1 MSTNSS
7 FAARLAQLDLQLP
20 LLVPGNNP
28 FVATRRVGNLLFVSG
43 QGSKRDGQAL
53 FIGKVG
59 VQLDINQAREAAR
72 LCTLNV
78 LAHVAQA
85 VEGDIDRVKGCV
97 QLRGYV
103 NAVDDFTESGAVI
116 DAASELLVQVLGER
130 GQHTRT
136 TIGVSSLPRGFA
148 VEVDAVFE
156 MT

>member
-1 MSTNSS
+1 MSVHQS
-7 FAARLAQLDLQLP
+7 FAMRVEQLGLQLP
-20 LLVPGNNP
+20 EVVPGNNP

-59 VQLDINQAREAAR
+59 VHIDLSQAREAAR

-85 VEGDIDRVKGCV
+85 VQGDLAQVKGCV

-116 DAASELLVQVLGER
+116 DAASQLLVQVLGER

-156 MT
+156 LA

>member
-1 MSTNSS
+1 MSAHQS
-7 FAARLAQLDLQLP
+7 FAARLAQLGLALP
-20 LLVPGNNP
+20 EVLPGNNP

-59 VQLDINQAREAAR
+59 LQIDMRQAREAAS

-85 VEGDIDRVKGCV
+85 VDGDLAQVKGCV

-103 NAVDDFTESGAVI
+103 NAVDNFTESGAVI

-130 GQHTRT
+130 GQHART

-156 MT
+156 LA

>member
-1 MSTNSS
+1 MSAHQS
-7 FAARLAQLDLQLP
+7 FAARLAQLGLALP
-20 LLVPGNNP
+20 EALPGNNP

-59 VQLDINQAREAAR
+59 LQIDMRQAREAAS

-85 VEGDIDRVKGCV
+85 VDGDLAQVKGCV

-103 NAVDDFTESGAVI
+103 NAVDNFTESGAVI

-130 GQHTRT
+130 GQHART

-156 MT
+156 LA